1 MTTRRLLPAPT
12 ARLSFREMTPD
23 DLDDMAALL
32 GDPEVMRYYP
42 RTRTREEALR
52 WIESSERSYA
62 EYGHGLWAL
71 TVRETGEFAGN
82 CGLTRQQVEGET
94 FTEVGYLVPPALQG
108 RGYATEAALACRDH
122 ARDVLTVDRLIS
134 IIHPDNV
141 PSQRVAAKLGL
152 TLERTAMYHGLPRDI
167 YATTFGES

>member
-1 MTTRRLLPAPT
+1 MTTRRVLPPPT
-12 ARLSFREMTPD
+12 ARLSFRELTPH

-42 RTRTREEALR
+42 RTRTREESLR

-62 EYGHGLWAL
+62 EHGYGLWAL

-82 CGLTRQQVEGET
+82 CGLTLQPVEGEV
-94 FTEVGYLVPPALQG
+94 FTEVGYLVPPGLQG
-108 RGYATEAALACRDH
+108 RGYATEAALACRDL
-122 ARDVLTVDRLIS
+122 ARDVLKVDRLIS

-141 PSQRVAAKLGL
+141 PSQRVAEKLGL
-152 TLERTAMYHGLPRDI
+152 GRERTALYHGLPRSI
-167 YATTFGES
+167 YSTTFGES